1 MNEVRKDERKN
12 VEDKKEDSFCN
23 LSTVRGFFNKI
34 TGHKVQ
40 IFVVSFQVFNFNFLL
55 MKSLNKTT
63 KMITQTMTTAPITK

>member
-1 MNEVRKDERKN
+1 MKECGRQ
-12 VEDKKEDSFCN
+12 KKDSFCN
-23 LSTVRGFFNKI
+23 LSTVRPFLNKI

-40 IFVVSFQVFNFNFLL
+40 KFVVAFQVFNFNFLI